1 VNEAQG
7 LHHWFQVNQRL
18 AGSSNLS
25 LKLQVSGA
33 DAVRKSGEN
42 AVEVSVKGLR
52 FQYSGLKVWDA
63 KGRELEARMEALPE
77 QSQIALVVNDA
88 QASYPLTIDPTWT
101 QEAKLVA
108 SDKARDDNFGYSV
121 SLSADR
127 ALVGAPQSDPGGT
140 ANAGAAYI
148 FTRATDGTWSQEAKL
163 VASDKARDD
172 NFGWTVSLSGDRAL
186 VGAYLSDPGST
197 NNAGAAYIFTRAT
210 DGTWTQEA
218 KLTASDK
225 AMNAQF
231 GLSVSLNGD
240 RALVGANL
248 SSPGGTTYAGA
259 AYIFTRASNGAW
271 TQEAK
276 LVASDKASNDWFGQS
291 VSLSGDRA
299 LVGSVGSDPGGSTS
313 AGAAYVFTRASNG
326 AWTQEA
332 KLVASDKAAN
342 DYFGFSVS
350 LSGDRAL
357 VGAFYSD
364 PGGTTDAGAA
374 YVFTRASNGTWTQ
387 EAKLVASDKAAG
399 DNFGYS
405 VSLSADRAIVGAL
418 YARQAAGGAA
428 RPGTAYVFSRTSG
441 GTWSQDSKLVA
452 SDPLSGDRFGNS
464 VAISGN
470 RVLIGAYFSDPG
482 GTLNAGAAYVF
493 NFTTP
498 TIAVSFP
505 TLDLYGG
512 IPGFYGGTTR
522 TSAGTITISEAA
534 PAGGVTVS
542 LSAPGT
548 TIAASVTIPAGATTA
563 TFDVSANQVVSETVV
578 TVTATATGYT
588 TGSANL
594 KVRPKAVLGV
604 SFPTLD
610 LYGGIPGFYGGTTRT
625 SAGTITISEA
635 APAGGVTV
643 SLSAPGTTIASSVTI
658 PAGATTATF
667 DVSANQVV
675 SETVV
680 TVTATATGCTNG
692 SANLKVR
699 PKAVLGVSFPTLYRY
714 GGVPGFY
721 GGLTRANAG
730 TVTVSEAAPT
740 GGLTVNLSAPGT
752 TIPSSV
758 TIPAGATT
766 ATFDVSADRVA
777 SDTVATVTASATGCT
792 NGSANLKVLAN
803 AVLGLYFPQK
813 EVNSSS
819 SITGTLK
826 LVVPA
831 LTDFTAT
838 LTSSNPSAFSV
849 PTSVVVPA
857 GASQVSVTATSGL
870 VSSDTAVTVSSRV
883 QVSAITVKTSR
894 ELVSVAVS
902 PIHYGRTGT
911 GRVEL
916 AAPALAGGQVVTLK
930 SNQGNVTVPAT
941 VLVPGGETG
950 ANFTVTSTGTDATS
964 ATITATV
971 GKTSKTATV
980 TVVQPTLASVT
991 LTPASVVGGNS
1002 STMRATLTAPAPQ
1015 GGVVV
1020 SLTASNGFATGLPAT
1035 VTIPEG
1041 QTFADV
1047 TVNTAA
1053 HTSTTARTVTLKAL
1067 VSANRSTRSAV
1078 LTITRN

>member
-1 VNEAQG
+1 MRFRIISGIFLSGIYAATYANPLPQPSLQKEPAKVEASLALAIQKTQREFEVTKSGFRASQGAQYGLKLDASTAALRLESDKAIFGVKLTTFGRGRNVVPVGPAASATSKDSEGWPQVKFTRDTVSEKFVNEAQG

-259 AYIFTRASNGAW
+259 AYIFTRATDG
-271 TQEAK
+271 T
-276 LVASDKASNDWFGQS
+276 
-291 VSLSGDRA
+291 
-299 LVGSVGSDPGGSTS
+299 
-313 AGAAYVFTRASNG
+313 
-326 AWTQEA
+326 WTQEA

-548 TIAASVTIPAGATTA
+548 TIAA
-563 TFDVSANQVVSETVV
+563 
-578 TVTATATGYT
+578 
-588 TGSANL
+588 
-594 KVRPKAVLGV
+594 
-604 SFPTLD
+604 
-610 LYGGIPGFYGGTTRT
+610 
-625 SAGTITISEA
+625 
-635 APAGGVTV
+635 
-643 SLSAPGTTIASSVTI
+643 SVTI